1 MNLKSITIKNFR
13 NYEHVELALQNKN
26 ILFGRND
33 FGKTNFLYAIRF
45 LFDPSIRN
53 KGFDMSDYHEK
64 NISQP
69 IEITL
74 EIDISDE
81 NDDDNEF
88 IRAKVKEAAEFSTG
102 SFFIQ
107 IE

>member
-1 MNLKSITIKNFR
+1 
-13 NYEHVELALQNKN
+13 
-26 ILFGRND
+26 
-33 FGKTNFLYAIRF
+33 
-45 LFDPSIRN
+45 
-53 KGFDMSDYHEK
+53 MSDYHEK

-88 IRAKVKEAAEFSTG
+88 IRAKVKEAADRKSVV
-102 SFFIQ
+102 
-107 IE
+107 